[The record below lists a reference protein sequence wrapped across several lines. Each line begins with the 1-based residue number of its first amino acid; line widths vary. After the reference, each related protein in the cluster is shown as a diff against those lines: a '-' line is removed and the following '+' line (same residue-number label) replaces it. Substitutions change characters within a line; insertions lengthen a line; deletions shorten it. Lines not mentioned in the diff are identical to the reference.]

1 MSSWQLWTIVFISSF
16 CVTPFSF
23 VTLHRELGGHVWVL
37 PLLQA
42 CVGTLAAA
50 GVVLLARAAP
60 GASLV
65 EVARRA
71 FGPLASVFLLGV
83 TVYVALWAPV
93 GNLTLL
99 LRIVQSTTLPYTS
112 TWMTGAALTACSFYA
127 AALGYV
133 VFSRT
138 TEVLAFILLPGIVV
152 LATIAYLGPLH
163 LGYLSQSPATVPIS
177 GADFGYALGARGF
190 SLALA
195 FLGLW
200 PRAAGRPWVLYSAT
214 LSSVLLIGMLFVLP
228 HLLFAQPSF
237 ALLEFPPLN
246 ALSTVNAT
254 YIGISSFW
262 PLTLIIWY
270 GVSWVVVAGSLAGA
284 AHILHLWL
292 GVPRHLA
299 AAVLA
304 VITLVLSQWTKS
316 VTLQEDMVMF
326 WTVWG
331 YLAVVVGPWT
341 AWLLLR
347 LRETPAGR
355 VHKVA

>member
-1 MSSWQLWTIVFISSF
+1 M
-16 CVTPFSF
+16 
-23 VTLHRELGGHVWVL
+23 
-37 PLLQA
+37 
-42 CVGTLAAA
+42 
-50 GVVLLARAAP
+50 LLARAAP

-71 FGPLASVFLLGV
+71 FGPLAPVFLLGV
-83 TVYVALWAPV
+83 TVYVALWAPI

-112 TWMTGAALTACSFYA
+112 TWLTGAVITASAFYA
-127 AALGYV
+127 AALGHV
-133 VFSRT
+133 VYSRT
-138 TEVLAFILLPGIVV
+138 TELLSFILLPGIVV
-152 LATIAYLGPLH
+152 IATIAYLGPLH
-163 LGYLSQSPATVPIS
+163 VGYLWQAPAAVPIS
-177 GADFGYALGARGF
+177 GALFGYALGARGF
-190 SLALA
+190 ALALA

-214 LSSVLLIGMLFVLP
+214 LLSVLLIGMLFVLP
-228 HLLFAQPSF
+228 HLLFAEPSF
-237 ALLEFPPLN
+237 ALFEFPPLN

-284 AHILHLWL
+284 AHMLHLWL
-292 GVPRHLA
+292 GVPRHVA
-299 AAVLA
+299 AAILA
-304 VITLVLSQWTKS
+304 VVALVLSQWPKS
-316 VTLQEDMVMF
+316 VTLQEDMIML
-326 WTVWG
+326 WTAWG

-347 LRETPAGR
+347 LRESPAGR